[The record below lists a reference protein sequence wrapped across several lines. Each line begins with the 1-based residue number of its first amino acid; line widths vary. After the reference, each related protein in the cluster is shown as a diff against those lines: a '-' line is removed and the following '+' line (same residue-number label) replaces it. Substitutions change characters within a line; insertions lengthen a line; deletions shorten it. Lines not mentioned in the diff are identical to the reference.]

1 MAVVS
6 DYLNMSM
13 SLLLSNRQKTDVEYR
28 LPNDARSVLDK
39 EVASWDVSRQ
49 TVPADATNRS
59 FDVGNNATSVFL
71 VFFSHPVAVVEVN
84 NTATAFHTSFFGV
97 WSDRSDGTNSL
108 KLASTDSL
116 KIDNTLHSPNYTST
130 SGGATTDVEA
140 TVVEITLSSTA

>member
-28 LPNDARSVLDK
+28 LPNDVRSVLDK

-49 TVPADATNRS
+49 TVPADTTNRS

-71 VFFSHPVAVVEVN
+71 VFFSHPVAVVEIN
-84 NTATAFHTSFFGV
+84 NTATAFYTSFFGV
-97 WSDRSDGTNSL
+97 RSNESNGTDSM
-108 KLASTDSL
+108 KLAST
-116 KIDNTLHSPNYTST
+116 
-130 SGGATTDVEA
+130 TTNFP
-140 TVVEITLSSTA
+140 TRT